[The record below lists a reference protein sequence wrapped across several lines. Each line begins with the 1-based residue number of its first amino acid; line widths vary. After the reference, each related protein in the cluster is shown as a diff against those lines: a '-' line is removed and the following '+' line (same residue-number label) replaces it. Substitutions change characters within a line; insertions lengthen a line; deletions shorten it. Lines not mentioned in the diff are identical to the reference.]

1 MRKPIQKIISLML
14 CIGMLIS
21 ISQFSFVF
29 ANESTEN
36 YNDAKAAKEFL
47 NAIGA
52 SVNNDAVMS
61 APATRGDFLTAL
73 MSLMNLIS
81 PYGPET
87 KFADIAQGTLLANA
101 TNFAVATGIISPADK
116 FYPEAQ
122 VTYSQAA
129 KMTIEALGSGKKAI
143 ALGGYPYGY
152 IRLASENE
160 LDEGLS
166 GNEAMTTADMYIML
180 ANLCEANV
188 YSFSSFEYSEGV
200 TSYNLKE
207 GKPFM
212 EAYMDICKAEGIVDA
227 ANGSYLYDNTADF
240 DTGCISVNDV
250 TYSLADG
257 VECSLGLNVEVFYRN
272 EGKATREAV
281 YIRPAENKIKIISHK
296 NSPELSGG
304 KLTYYDDSDKEA
316 KLSVDSLAAI
326 LYNGRADGSISDSD
340 FAIDS
345 GYIEAIDNDGDNVY
359 EVLSIW
365 EPDYLEIG
373 AVNVYNNI
381 IYDAHYKT
389 NINLD
394 DSDITFRCDKEIEYY
409 NAGDVLEVF
418 VSNDGKYVKVNTINN
433 TVSGVVSGYG
443 TNGEVY
449 VNDVKYETHPYF
461 DEFYRKNIELSK
473 TMSFVVNADGL
484 IVAAKLSDLSEFK
497 YAYFDAIKKKDGLSP
512 EVLIKLYTEDDEV
525 LETKLSEKIK
535 INGSAKTDAEAHDMI
550 SNQIGSII
558 RYQANGEGK
567 ISAIN
572 TVLDEEGI
580 YEPFSDGFDT
590 LKRYRFPNDESET
603 LIYYKTSGYFVPHFT
618 INTSTAIFCVSP
630 DTTLDDEERFSMAKT
645 LTFLDND
652 ERVPANS
659 LKAYNVSDTGCAD
672 ALLYSAKVD
681 TDVNIDYAPFGIIA
695 ECTEALDNDG
705 DEAFKI
711 VMYVNDSYITKYIDK
726 EAHFVKDMNLA
737 EGEVPFHMGDV
748 IRYTES
754 AGRITNAAKDFDGET
769 MTLLNTEGDNKMVHY
784 YYGKIY
790 AFGASSVAILKDDG
804 SIAYVPYSIKNV
816 CMVDENDVY
825 TAPKDVIATYKQAG
839 DKATKILVKCRYS
852 AVAQVYT
859 FK

>member
-101 TNFAVATGIISPADK
+101 TNFAVAVGIIAPAEN
-116 FYPEAQ
+116 FYPNNQ
-122 VTYSQAA
+122 VTYTQAA
-129 KMTIEALGSGKKAI
+129 KMCVEALGIGKKAVAI
-143 ALGGYPYGY
+143 GGYPHGY
-152 IRLASENE
+152 LRLANE
-160 LDEGLS
+160 SDLNKGLS
-166 GNEAMTTADMYIML
+166 GNEEMNIADMYVML
-180 ANLCEANV
+180 ANLCEANA
-188 YSFSSFEYSEGV
+188 YTFSSFEYSQGV

-207 GKPFM
+207 GKTFM
-212 EAYMDICKAEGIVDA
+212 EVYMDICKAEGIVDA
-227 ANGSYLYDNTADF
+227 ANGSYLYDNNSYF
-240 DTGCISVNDV
+240 DTGCISVDDV
-250 TYSLADG
+250 IYSLSDG
-257 VECSLGLNVEVFYRN
+257 VECSLGLNVEVFYKN
-272 EGKATREAV
+272 EGRTIEEAI
-281 YIRPAENKIKIISHK
+281 YIRPIENSIKVVSY
-296 NSPELSGG
+296 NSSPKLTDG
-304 KLTYYDDSDKEA
+304 KLVYYDVSDKEK
-316 KLSVDSLAAI
+316 KLSIDPLVAVM
-326 LYNGRADGSISDSD
+326 YNGRADNSISDVD
-340 FAIDS
+340 FTIKS
-345 GYIEAIDNDGDNVY
+345 GYIEAIDNDDDNVY

-389 NINLD
+389 NIDFD
-394 DSDITFRCDKEIEYY
+394 DSDITFHCDKKIEYY
-409 NAGDVLEVF
+409 NAGDVLEAF
-418 VSNDGKYVKVNTINN
+418 VSNDGKYVKVTTMNN
-433 TVSGVVSGYG
+433 SVSGVVSEYG
-443 TNGEVY
+443 ANGEIY

-473 TMSFVVNADGL
+473 TMTFVVNADGL

-525 LETKLSEKIK
+525 LETKLAEKIK
-535 INGSAKTDAEAHDMI
+535 INGSAKTAAEAHDMI
-550 SNQIGSII
+550 LSQTGSII
-558 RYQANGEGK
+558 RYQLNGEGK

-572 TVLDEEGI
+572 TVLDEEGV
-580 YEPFSDGFDT
+580 YEPVSDGFDA

-618 INTSTAIFCVSP
+618 INTSTAVFCVSP
-630 DTTLDDEERFSMAKT
+630 DTTLDDEERFSLAKT

-652 ERVPANS
+652 ERVPANT
-659 LKAYNVSDTGCAD
+659 LKAYNVSDAGCAD

-726 EAHFVKDMNLA
+726 DAHFVKDMNLT

-754 AGRITNAAKDFDGET
+754 GGRITNAAKDFDGET
-769 MTLLNTEGDNKMVHY
+769 KTLLNNEGDNKMVHY

-804 SIAYVPYSIKNV
+804 AIAYVPYTIKNV

-825 TAPKDVIATYKQAG
+825 TAPQDVIATYKQVG